1 MYGTLLLGSL
11 VHTLNTHISVVAFL
25 ISTIESLSL
34 ALSLS
39 LSLSRSLSPFL
50 SLSFLLSFSQ

>member
-34 ALSLS
+34 SLS
-39 LSLSRSLSPFL
+39 LVLSLPF